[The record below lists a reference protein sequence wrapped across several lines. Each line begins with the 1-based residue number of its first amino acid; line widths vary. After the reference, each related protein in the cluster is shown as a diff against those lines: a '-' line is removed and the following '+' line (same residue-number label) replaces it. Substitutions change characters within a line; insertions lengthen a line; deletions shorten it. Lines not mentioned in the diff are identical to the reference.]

1 MALPSLT
8 DAVELFVFIAWG
20 GILGV
25 TVVRYRCGGIQR
37 TKAYGL
43 GAMSILWLAY
53 SLFQLSEQVA
63 GRIATVIQVV
73 GFGVFCVG
81 LATGVRWWRIRN
93 SESSTAAS
101 N

>member
-1 MALPSLT
+1 MALPSLI
-8 DAVELFVFIAWG
+8 DAVEMFVFVAWG

-25 TVVRYRCGGIQR
+25 TVVRYRRKAIRR

-43 GAMSILWLAY
+43 GAVSVLWLAY

-63 GRIATVIQVV
+63 GVTAPAVQL
-73 GFGVFCVG
+73 VG
-81 LATGVRWWRIRN
+81 LVVFLAGLAIGVLWWQIR
-93 SESSTAAS
+93 SAESTTAAS